1 MVVDDNGSVTGIQ
14 GNILEKHT
22 FLSKAKDAVDGN
34 TPTKT
39 YYKDY
44 LINGSQYVF
53 AGYNPSN
60 GDNGIQGTR
69 PSPTGFSTKL

>member
-1 MVVDDNGSVTGIQ
+1 MV
-14 GNILEKHT
+14 
-22 FLSKAKDAVDGN
+22 

-53 AGYNPSN
+53 AGYSPSN

-69 PSPTGFSTKL
+69 PSPTGFSTYSGQALDSFHHW